1 MPGPTALPTTTLPT
15 TTLPTTTPPTTTP
28 PTTPATAPAPQ
39 IQRQVALG
47 EQVSRALRAEILNR
61 ALPVGTLLVEA
72 SLAARFGVSR
82 GPVRD
87 ALRTL
92 AGEGLIVSSGRSY
105 RVVGLDERDVRQ
117 LYALRELLEVYAC
130 QQAASADPAACRAAG
145 EAAIA
150 DMDTA
155 ARAHDPSAFARADVE
170 FHSAFYRAS
179 GNDRLSAVWEQHVA
193 TFSVLFQLTDALDD
207 TLSISVSQHR
217 ALLATI
223 LGADTDAI
231 AAAVGAHL
239 AAAQERIINAH
250 RHTGRAQK

>member
-1 MPGPTALPTTTLPT
+1 MPGPTTALPTAALPT
-15 TTLPTTTPPTTTP
+15 AALPTAAVSPP
-28 PTTPATAPAPQ
+28 TAPAPQ

-47 EQVSRALRAEILNR
+47 VQVSRALRAEILNG

-150 DMDTA
+150 DMDAA
-155 ARAHDPSAFARADVE
+155 ARAHDPSAFARADIE

-179 GNDRLSAVWEQHVA
+179 GNDRLRAVWEQQVA
-193 TFSVLFQLTDALDD
+193 TFAELFQLTDALDD
-207 TLSISVSQHR
+207 TLSISVGQHR

-223 LGADTDAI
+223 LGGDPDAI
-231 AAAVGAHL
+231 AAKVAAHL

-250 RHTGRAQK
+250 RHTSRA

>member
-1 MPGPTALPTTTLPT
+1 MPGPTTALPT
-15 TTLPTTTPPTTTP
+15 
-28 PTTPATAPAPQ
+28 AGASAPAFASASPPQ

-47 EQVSRALRAEILNR
+47 VQVSRVLRAEILTG

-130 QQAASADPAACRAAG
+130 QQAASADPAACRAAA
-145 EAAIA
+145 EAAIG
-150 DMDTA
+150 DMDAA
-155 ARAHDPSAFARADVE
+155 ARAHDPSAFARADIE

-179 GNDRLSAVWEQHVA
+179 GNDRLCAVWEQHVA

-207 TLSISVSQHR
+207 TLSISVGRHR
-217 ALLATI
+217 ALLGTI
-223 LGADTDAI
+223 LGGDPDAI
-231 AAAVGAHL
+231 AAEVAAHL

-250 RHTGRAQK
+250 RHTSPGTPG